1 MSSAAN
7 KPTCKGEIRSFPVK
21 FNGRSG
27 KASKKFKSVKLME
40 IHSYFEKI
48 RKNCV
53 YFVAI
58 GENDEILSSSMVSNP
73 KLYNG
78 MLKRIDNI
86 SLLSLIYKVSPKF
99 PVDVLYED
107 ILINNPEWVELEK
120 DIGVEFRNKK
130 TLQSS
135 LIHNSFTKENKLF
148 IEQLNLVDIDNQ
160 RLEHLGDSVLG
171 TIISKYTYD
180 QYLSFS
186 AGNLTMFKV
195 FLVKNNNISKIAD
208 KLNLDNYL
216 LKGTGESKNN
226 GGKRTRLANVFEAV
240 IGAIFSDQGYDK
252 SKEFVLKYCV
262 EDIVEFL
269 SLDSDA
275 LKSYIE
281 EHDIIS
287 KFNKR
292 YQYLYGESPI
302 WDYDDP
308 STDHPLLFSCTI
320 HNLPVTGFGSNH
332 SLARKDFSK
341 KFFEFLAQ

>member
-7 KPTCKGEIRSFPVK
+7 KPKCKGEIRSFPVK

-27 KASKKFKSVKLME
+27 KASKKFKTVKLMKVY
-40 IHSYFEKI
+40 SYFEKK

-53 YFVAI
+53 YFVAFD
-58 GENDEILSSSMVSNP
+58 ENDEILSSSMVSNP

-86 SLLSLIYKVSPKF
+86 SLLSLIYKVFHEF
-99 PVDVLYED
+99 PVDILYED

-135 LIHNSFTKENKLF
+135 LIHNSFTKENELF

-171 TIISKYTYD
+171 TIISKYAYD
-180 QYLSFS
+180 QYQSFS
-186 AGNLTMFKV
+186 AGNLTKFKA

-208 KLNLDNYL
+208 KLSLDNYL
-216 LKGTGESKNN
+216 LKGISESKNN
-226 GGKRTRLANVFEAV
+226 VGKKTRLANVFEAV

-262 EDIVEFL
+262 DDIVEFL
-269 SLDSDA
+269 SLDPDA
-275 LKSYIE
+275 FKIYIE
-281 EHDIIS
+281 EDDTIS
-287 KFNKR
+287 KFNIR
-292 YQYLYGESPI
+292 YQDLYGGSPI
-302 WDYDDP
+302 WDYGDP
-308 STDHPLLFSCTI
+308 STDHPFLFSCTI
-320 HNLPVTGFGSNH
+320 RDLSVIGFGSNH
-332 SLARKDFSK
+332 SLARKDASEK
-341 KFFEFLAQ
+341 GLEFLA